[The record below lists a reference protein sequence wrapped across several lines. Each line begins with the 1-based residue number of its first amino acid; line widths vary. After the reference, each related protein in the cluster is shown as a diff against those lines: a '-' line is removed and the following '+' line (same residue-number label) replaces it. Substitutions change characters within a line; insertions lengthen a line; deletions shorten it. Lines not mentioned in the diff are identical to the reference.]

1 MEGLIIFFPW
11 VWFQNL
17 YKPILYWY
25 FFVNSKP
32 LFWSF
37 LWCPYLNA
45 SLFSVGHGLSKV
57 LKHPTDH
64 HQPSPAMPRRSQR
77 KCKRFWPS
85 GHSVESQPS
94 TTIFCKLFSSVEV
107 HRCATSFS
115 SNGRH
120 WVWYTDDRSGDVII
134 TKKSKPSLAAAIFL
148 ILPSIVDQLRSLA
161 APEIPRDLSW
171 FNFYAVKPTFLLL
184 DFQALLLV
192 KYTFW
197 YHAPPFAGPFPCWFL
212 SNSQSVACFTV
223 KTRLIDAPSV
233 VRLYPLLC
241 WQPVTFTKW
250 YIYILHLYIIFIYYI
265 YI

>member
-1 MEGLIIFFPW
+1 MTAIQHGQEMIRTNISSAVEVPELWFDQNISKHALQWLWRAWLKSFPW

-17 YKPILYWY
+17 YKPILYW
-25 FFVNSKP
+25 
-32 LFWSF
+32 SF

-45 SLFSVGHGLSKV
+45 SLFSLGRGLSKV

-64 HQPSPAMPRRSQR
+64 HQPLSPAMPRRSHR

-134 TKKSKPSLAAAIFL
+134 TKQIEDVSCS
-148 ILPSIVDQLRSLA
+148 RH
-161 APEIPRDLSW
+161 
-171 FNFYAVKPTFLLL
+171 LL
-184 DFQALLLV
+184 DSSLYCRSI
-192 KYTFW
+192 KESRCTW
-197 YHAPPFAGPFPCWFL
+197 
-212 SNSQSVACFTV
+212 NSPGS
-223 KTRLIDAPSV
+223 LMI
-233 VRLYPLLC
+233 
-241 WQPVTFTKW
+241 
-250 YIYILHLYIIFIYYI
+250 
-265 YI
+265 

>member
-134 TKKSKPSLAAAIFL
+134 TKKIETVSCS
-148 ILPSIVDQLRSLA
+148 RH
-161 APEIPRDLSW
+161 
-171 FNFYAVKPTFLLL
+171 LL
-184 DFQALLLV
+184 DSSLYCRSI
-192 KYTFW
+192 KESRCTW
-197 YHAPPFAGPFPCWFL
+197 
-212 SNSQSVACFTV
+212 NSPGS
-223 KTRLIDAPSV
+223 LMI
-233 VRLYPLLC
+233 
-241 WQPVTFTKW
+241 
-250 YIYILHLYIIFIYYI
+250 
-265 YI
+265 